1 MESLYKRLGG
11 KIEFIGINVG
21 INEREKGVKG
31 YVKEK
36 SLTFTIIYDKDQKII
51 KSFGVLGTPT
61 YIVIDRKGIVKYRD
75 AKFPHDIEDH
85 MKELL
90 N

>member
-1 MESLYKRLGG
+1 MESLYKRLSG

-21 INEREKGVKG
+21 INEREKGVRG

-36 SLTFTIIYDKDQKII
+36 NLTFTIIYDEHQKVT
-51 KSFGVLGTPT
+51 KTFGVMGTPT
-61 YIVIDRKGIVKYRD
+61 HIITDRKGFVRYRD
-75 AKFPHDIEDH
+75 AKFPDDIDEH

-90 N
+90 K

>member
-1 MESLYKRLGG
+1 MERLYKRLGG
-11 KIEFIGINVG
+11 KLEFIGINVG
-21 INEREKGVKG
+21 INEREKGVRE

-36 SLTFTIIYDKDQKII
+36 NLTFTIIYDENKKII
-51 KSFGVLGTPT
+51 KSFSVLGTPT
-61 YIVIDRKGIVKYRD
+61 YIVIDKKGIVRYRD
-75 AKFPHDIEDH
+75 AKSPDDLEDH

>member
-1 MESLYKRLGG
+1 VERLYKRLGG
-11 KIEFIGINVG
+11 EIEFIGINVG
-21 INEREKGVKG
+21 INEREKGVRG

-36 SLTFTIIYDKDQKII
+36 NLTFTIIYDENQKVT
-51 KSFGVLGTPT
+51 KTFGVMGTPT
-61 YIVIDRKGIVKYRD
+61 HIITDRKGFVRYRD
-75 AKFPHDIEDH
+75 AKFPEDLEDH